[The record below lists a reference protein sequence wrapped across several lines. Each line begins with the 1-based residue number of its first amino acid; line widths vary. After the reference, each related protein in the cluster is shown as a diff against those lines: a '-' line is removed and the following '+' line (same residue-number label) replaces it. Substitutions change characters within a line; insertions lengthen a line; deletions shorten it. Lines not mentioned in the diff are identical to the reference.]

1 MVFLERMRRGRR
13 MESIQIFK
21 KLETVSDL
29 PTLPAILDK
38 LREAI
43 KNPRSDAAK
52 VASII
57 EDDPAM
63 MAKILKVVN
72 SALYGGASGQIDSL
86 KLAIS
91 RLGFNAVN
99 NVAISTSVFTAFA
112 DGGGAFDHKEFWRH
126 CVSTGIA
133 ACAVMQACKPHLTKR
148 YEKEFLHL
156 AGLIHDVGK
165 LVFARYFHD
174 DFMKAIE
181 LSKTERIPLVQ
192 AEYKV
197 FGTDHTAVGAWLGKR
212 WKLSEPMVEAILWHH
227 KPVRAKPEHQE
238 VVRICEAANYICNF
252 RMIGNGGDAAA
263 PLCSSETWNI
273 LRLAEEDYYA
283 IMDEIVMES
292 EKSEV
297 LLSLM

>member
-1 MVFLERMRRGRR
+1 

-29 PTLPAILDK
+29 PTLPAIIDK

-43 KNPRSDAAK
+43 RNPRSDAAK

-86 KLAIS
+86 RLAIS
-91 RLGFNAVN
+91 RMGFNAVN
-99 NVAISTSVFTAFA
+99 NIAISTSVFKAFGA
-112 DGGGAFDHKEFWRH
+112 TGDAFDRKEFWRH
-126 CVSTGIA
+126 CVSVGIA
-133 ACAVMQACKPHLTKR
+133 ACAVMQACRPHLKKR

-156 AGLIHDVGK
+156 VGLIHDAGK
-165 LVFARYFHD
+165 LVFAQYFHD

-181 LSKTERIPLVQ
+181 LSKAERIPLVQ

-212 WKLSEPMVEAILWHH
+212 WKLSEPMVEAVLWHH
-227 KPVRAKPEHQE
+227 KPARAKEEHRE
-238 VVRICEAANYICNF
+238 LVRICEAANYICNF
-252 RMIGNGGDAAA
+252 RMIGNSGDAAA
-263 PLCSSETWNI
+263 PVCSSETWKE
-273 LRLAEEDYYA
+273 LKLAEEDYYA
-283 IMDEIVMES
+283 IMDVIVMES

>member
-1 MVFLERMRRGRR
+1 
-13 MESIQIFK
+13 MESIQVFK
-21 KLETVSDL
+21 KLETITDL
-29 PTLPAILDK
+29 PTLPAILDR

-43 KNPRSDAAK
+43 QNPRSDAGK

-72 SALYGGASGQIDSL
+72 SALYGGSTGQIDSL

-99 NVAISTSVFTAFA
+99 NVAISTSVFTAFS
-112 DGGGAFDHKEFWRH
+112 DIGGVFDYKEFWRH

-133 ACAVMQACKPHLTKR
+133 ACAVMQLCRPNLKKR

-174 DFMKAIE
+174 EFIQAIE
-181 LSKTERIPLVQ
+181 LSKKERIPLIQ
-192 AEYKV
+192 AEYKM

-212 WKLSEPMVEAILWHH
+212 WKLSEPMVETILWHH
-227 KPVRAKPEHQE
+227 KPGRAKPDHQE

-252 RMIGNGGDAAA
+252 RMIGNGGDSNA
-263 PLCSSETWNI
+263 PLCSPETWSA
-273 LRLAEEDYYA
+273 LKLAEEDYYA
-283 IMDEIVMES
+283 IMDQISAES

>member
-1 MVFLERMRRGRR
+1 
-13 MESIQIFK
+13 MESIQVFK

-29 PTLPAILDK
+29 PTLPVIIDK

-43 KNPRSDAAK
+43 SNPRSDADK

-57 EDDPAM
+57 ADDPAM

-91 RLGFNAVN
+91 RMGFNAVN
-99 NVAISTSVFTAFA
+99 NLAISTSVFKAF
-112 DGGGAFDHKEFWRH
+112 GESESGFDRRDFWRH
-126 CVSTGIA
+126 CVSVGIA
-133 ACAVMQACKPHLTKR
+133 ACAVTQACKPYLTHR

-156 AGLIHDVGK
+156 SGLIHDVGK
-165 LVFARYFHD
+165 LVFSQYFHE
-174 DFMKAIE
+174 DFMQAIE
-181 LSKTERIPLVQ
+181 LSKTERITLVQ

-197 FGTDHTAVGAWLGKR
+197 FGTDHAAVGAWLAKR

-227 KPVRAKPEHQE
+227 NPSRAKAEHQE
-238 VVRICEAANYICNF
+238 LVRICEVSNYICNF
-252 RMIGNGGDAAA
+252 RMIGNSGDAAA
-263 PLCSSETWNI
+263 PKCSSETWNV
-273 LRLAEEDYYA
+273 LKLSEEDYYA
-283 IMDEIVMES
+283 IMDVIVAES
-292 EKSEV
+292 DKSEV